1 MKTQPK
7 ENDSPILIPSD
18 SYLEGYLKSL
28 KSIRIECNFNGT
40 ILTKKKVIIDK
51 SSSIIGDIV
60 CEDLILS
67 GKIKGNIFCT
77 GRIEMLKNSVVE
89 GKVYTSTFTNLS
101 ETDSDFIV
109 QIPKRAVLIKI
120 RDFLNQLDTN
130 IGLSKEEILTTIRE
144 SFYTNVFAR
153 KSNPDKLIKYEF
165 TEQLNVL
172 KQKIAPP
179 TTEKDK
185 KEDLELKHPSA

>member
-40 ILTKKKVIIDK
+40 ILTKKKVIVDK